1 MSGLTYPMSRR
12 HHLYVE
18 SLIQGF
24 PAYLAAEAV
33 ATTLLAY
40 PPGWGDVLVHAD
52 GSTVEETP

>member
-1 MSGLTYPMSRR
+1 MSRR